1 MTIALQGT
9 PSTTCTEHELV
20 AAVRRGDDR
29 AFEVLFSRYERRITA
44 YVAGMVGD
52 HARAEDI
59 TQDVFISALRRMRA
73 TERPIAFKPWIYEI
87 AKNACIDEFRRARR
101 AQEVSFEEDEG
112 STFAAHTV
120 YIHAPGPQAAIE
132 SKQRLD
138 DLCGAFGGLSE
149 SHHRVLVLRELEGL
163 SYTEIGERLGMTRAM
178 VESTLFRAR
187 RRLSEEYEELTSGR
201 RCARVQ
207 SLIDSGSADP
217 LASLGIRDRRQLT
230 RHLAHCRP
238 CRRLAR
244 IGGVDESLL
253 EPRRRIAKIAAL
265 LPLPLLRWRRGASS
279 DEKVAQS
286 GSHSLAVAQ
295 SLQNVAQLVDPSGPA
310 AAFGR
315 AAAAAAAIAI
325 AGAGGGL
332 VVSLG
337 SGPSASASTGVAAA
351 SAPAR
356 HVLSLTKIL
365 TLAKTSGSASQSSP
379 VLPWSAP
386 VAAGVSPAQAEAQG
400 AGGQESGGTI
410 SIAGSGAGHSGGGDG
425 SAPNAGASS
434 GGATPPGGSGGSHG
448 GSQPAVPGGGGV
460 PLPSGAGGSGT
471 PSGSGTPPV
480 SPSPPS
486 GTPSGTPNVSTPQ
499 PVNAPSAGAS
509 VPVPDPTSVPS
520 QAQSVV
526 QDPSSTA
533 TQTVS
538 SVQQSVPSPPTNIA
552 VSPPPGA

>member
-1 MTIALQGT
+1 MKLALQGT
-9 PSTTCTEHELV
+9 SSTTCTEHELV

-59 TQDVFISALRRMRA
+59 TQDVFISALRRMRE

-101 AQEVSFEEDEG
+101 AHEVSFEEGDG
-112 STFAAHTV
+112 STVAARAV
-120 YIHAPGPQAAIE
+120 YIHAPAPQAAIE

-163 SYTEIGERLGMTRAM
+163 SYSEIGERLGMTRAM

-187 RRLSEEYEELTSGR
+187 RRLSEEYEELSSGR

-207 SLIDSGSADP
+207 SLIEARGEQP
-217 LASLGIRDRRQLT
+217 LTSLGIRDRRQVA

-238 CRRLAR
+238 CRRRAR
-244 IGGVDESLL
+244 FEGIDESLL
-253 EPRRRIAKIAAL
+253 EPRRGIAKIAAL

-279 DEKVAQS
+279 EDRVAQS
-286 GSHSLAVAQ
+286 GSHSVAVAQ
-295 SLQNVAQLVDPSGPA
+295 SLQNVAQLVDPLGPS

-332 VVSLG
+332 VVNLG
-337 SGPSASASTGVAAA
+337 ASGGATPRI
-351 SAPAR
+351 APAHLTVR
-356 HVLSLTKIL
+356 IPVLSITKIL
-365 TLAKTSGSASQSSP
+365 APVKTSR
-379 VLPWSAP
+379 SAP
-386 VAAGVSPAQAEAQG
+386 QAGAVFAWPAPAAAGGGPAQASAAG
-400 AGGQESGGTI
+400 SGGQQGGATI
-410 SIAGSGAGHSGGGDG
+410 SLVGSGAGHSTGGDANGPGAGQSGGGPTTPAGGNG
-425 SAPNAGASS
+425 SSTG
-434 GGATPPGGSGGSHG
+434 TPPSTPGGGVSVPSGVGGSGSA
-448 GSQPAVPGGGGV
+448 SGGGG
-460 PLPSGAGGSGT
+460 P
-471 PSGSGTPPV
+471 
-480 SPSPPS
+480 
-486 GTPSGTPNVSTPQ
+486 
-499 PVNAPSAGAS
+499 
-509 VPVPDPTSVPS
+509 SVPS
-520 QAQSVV
+520 SQGGSPSVSGPQVQTTPPPTGPEVPVSAPVSVPPQAQSVV
-526 QDPSSTA
+526 ESPSTA

-538 SVQQSVPSPPTNIA
+538 AVQQSVPAPPTNTA
-552 VSPPPGA
+552 VRPPPGA